1 MVLLQ
6 LLISLIVPAGMIFV
20 GRKNRRS
27 IPEYGKKELS
37 YFSKRA
43 SSSPEAWTESNRLFA
58 SLLFASGINIGIISF
73 VFFVIVLILRG
84 PSWVLC
90 ITLLLT
96 QLIGSF
102 VLIVAVT
109 EAMLRR
115 LYDENG
121 ELREDSEETEET
133 DETDEIEE

>member
-6 LLISLIVPAGMIFV
+6 LLISLIVPAGMIFI

-27 IPEYGKKELS
+27 LPEYGKKGFS

-43 SSSPEAWTESNRLFA
+43 LSSPEAWTEANKLFA
-58 SLLFASGINIGIISF
+58 SLLFASGMNIGIISF
-73 VFFVIVLILRG
+73 VFFVIVLILIG

-115 LYDENG
+115 LYDEYG
-121 ELREDSEETEET
+121 ALCEDSEEAEES
-133 DETDEIEE
+133 EE